1 MKEGQP
7 KIESSSSG
15 VVGGGGDDWRKSVPQ
30 SYRSEEV
37 RNISKVLAS
46 LEPGATS
53 SSKLMLAMRFEQSIF
68 SSAVSLADYRKRLL
82 KRLKRLQKSYV
93 PPSEQKEDGEREK
106 ERQLRDRFGSELKF
120 IQSHSQ
126 AAIRFMAERHGK
138 DRALHLKQHLD
149 NAEQWAVEIGIPPS
163 THNQHLVKR
172 VPREPNYLQRIE
184 GHLEQRVE
192 NIRSHV
198 VKLVKPDTFLSET
211 LDKLSQQELTQTNN
225 TEITLLENLSTRTQ
239 HFLQQELLQTTT
251 TTTTTTTTIT
261 AQDYEKKLPSL
272 MERMARIVP
281 ASTKEACFAHLEKLR
296 VALQT
301 MVLYL
306 ALPLNSKHLY
316 HSSLTKSHTVAVDSL
331 YYLQQYYA
339 PLIKEQN
346 KEYQEKQHKK
356 DGTLQISHIWERAM
370 VYPNNDNSTT
380 TTTTTTN
387 TASTLPK
394 LALTSRV
401 LLVGGRNPP
410 KHLVPALRSKKA
422 RVILQDDYHY
432 VSFQIE
438 NLLEFQIRLAPL
450 LVTIHLIHH
459 SNNNNAQQQEEQQEQ
474 EQKYEKEL
482 QYASTKATYV
492 LRRCFGEKL
501 TSSNVTYSANDF
513 ETEISE
519 GTALLKFLDLAR
531 NSYTPNWAQNESNA
545 N

>member
-1 MKEGQP
+1 MKIHTVPLLSLSLCLIMKEGQM
-7 KIESSSSG
+7 ES
-15 VVGGGGDDWRKSVPQ
+15 GDDWRKSVPQ

-68 SSAVSLADYRKRLL
+68 SSASSLADYRKRLL

-93 PPSEQKEDGEREK
+93 PPSGQEEDGEREK
-106 ERQLRDRFGSELKF
+106 ERQLRDRYGSELKF
-120 IQSHSQ
+120 IMQHSST
-126 AAIRFMAERHGK
+126 AIRLMAERHGK
-138 DRALHLKQHLD
+138 ERSLHLKQHLD
-149 NAEQWAVEIGIPPS
+149 NAEQWAVEIGIPS
-163 THNQHLVKR
+163 TNNKNLTKR
-172 VPREPNYLQRIE
+172 VPREPDYLQRVE
-184 GHLEQRVE
+184 GHLKQRVE
-192 NIRSHV
+192 NMRSHV

-211 LDKLSQQELTQTNN
+211 LDKLCQQELGHKNDA
-225 TEITLLENLSTRTQ
+225 EMALLQNLSTRAQ
-239 HFLQQELLQTTT
+239 HFLKQELMDATNTTT
-251 TTTTTTTTIT
+251 TSTTTP
-261 AQDYEKKLPSL
+261 QDYEKKFPSL
-272 MERMARIVP
+272 MERMARIIP

-306 ALPLNSKHLY
+306 ALPLDQKHFY

-331 YYLQQYYA
+331 QYLQQYYA

-346 KEYQEKQHKK
+346 DAIQNNDDKK
-356 DGTLQISHIWERAM
+356 DGALQISHIWERAM
-370 VYPNNDNSTT
+370 VYPKEDNISTT
-380 TTTTTTN
+380 
-387 TASTLPK
+387 TLPK

-410 KHLVPALRSKKA
+410 KHLVPALRSKRA
-422 RVILQDDYHY
+422 RVVLQDDYHY
-432 VSFQIE
+432 VSLNMDNF
-438 NLLEFQIRLAPL
+438 LEFQIRLAPL
-450 LVTIHLIHH
+450 LVTIHLINQIDK
-459 SNNNNAQQQEEQQEQ
+459 SQD
-474 EQKYEKEL
+474 QKYEKEL

-501 TSSNVTYSANDF
+501 TSSNLRYSANDF

-531 NSYTPNWAQNESNA
+531 DSYTPNWTQNETNK